1 MLDSNSSAVG
11 MSFNCEVLESGSKL
25 QAYKKSQNSTWA
37 DNEERPF
44 NMKDT
49 KGEKP
54 MGRTFPKES

>member
-1 MLDSNSSAVG
+1 MGVNW
-11 MSFNCEVLESGSKL
+11 

-44 NMKDT
+44 NVQEI

-54 MGRTFPKES
+54 WEGLFPKDSKRKEGMLKDVN